1 MELRRKQAAR
11 VTGFK
16 GMQQEQVHE
25 RHARRWQFQ
34 VAGLGLIL
42 VSIFLVTIYYPDLP
56 EPPSVVGEEGVGED
70 YFGGA
75 ADIGIGSDRFLVD
88 AAGGN
93 QSQVGGRSVETA
105 VSHGTFPTSASSFEA
120 KTAARKG
127 NPTIG
132 NLEVIL
138 PPEKGGKVHGQAIAK
153 PFNFEYDG
161 GERGFGAYALPKQ
174 CKARG
179 VLLLAHGCGGSATD
193 FFDECGG
200 SESQQEKCIGQPVE
214 RHLVLTS
221 LAQGLAVVAISSS
234 DRDNSRCWS
243 FDDVGMVKDGLANLR
258 KLEPDISELPLLA
271 IGASSGG
278 SFVSMLAA
286 SFKSDDPLRVRS
298 VAVQIMGVSPRDLE
312 ASGAATVMW
321 HMPRDGGIGSIVE
334 RNVAKLKEMN
344 KQPWMEVLCEPLS
357 VGPDFFSR
365 WSHKI
370 DEATSKDI
378 VGALT
383 EAGFLDGEG
392 KLTKDPRKNPEW
404 RKALESRV
412 EAVKSGAVSLVADA
426 SPVPELLNTAYGVH
440 SWCTEGADRVL
451 AFLVKHGGVDPVTS
465 CKGSEGAQS
474 RR

>member
-11 VTGFK
+11 VTGNK
-16 GMQQEQVHE
+16 GMQQEQLRDEV
-25 RHARRWQFQ
+25 RHATRRQLQ

-42 VSIFLVTIYYPDLP
+42 VSIFLVTMYYPDLP
-56 EPPSVVGEEGVGED
+56 EPPSVVGEEGVEED
-70 YFGGA
+70 SGGA
-75 ADIGIGSDRFLVD
+75 VGSSDLVVGVD

-105 VSHGTFPTSASSFEA
+105 VSRGISPTSTSSSDT
-120 KTAARKG
+120 KMAARKE
-127 NPTIG
+127 NPDVG
-132 NLEVIL
+132 NLQVML
-138 PPEKGGKVHGQAIAK
+138 SPEKGGKVHGQAIAK
-153 PFNFEYDG
+153 PFHFEYDG
-161 GERGFGAYALPKQ
+161 GEQGFGAYALPKQ
-174 CKARG
+174 CRARG

-200 SESQQEKCIGQPVE
+200 SESQQKCIGQPVE
-214 RHLVLTS
+214 RHLVMTS

-234 DRDNSRCWS
+234 DRDMSRCWS
-243 FDDVGMVKDGLANLR
+243 LQDVGMVKDGLAKLR
-258 KLEPDISELPLLA
+258 KMEPDISELPLLA

-298 VAVQIMGVSPRDLE
+298 VAVQIMGVRPRELE
-312 ASGAATVMW
+312 ASSAATVMW
-321 HMPRDGGIGSIVE
+321 HMPRDGGIGSIVKG
-334 RNVAKLKEMN
+334 NVAKLKEMN

-357 VGPDFFSR
+357 IGPDFFSR

-370 DEATSKDI
+370 DEAASKDI

-383 EAGFLDGEG
+383 EAGFLDGGG
-392 KLTKDPRKNPEW
+392 KLTKDPRQNPEW
-404 RKALESRV
+404 RKALESKV
-412 EAVKSGAVSLVADA
+412 AAVKSGVVSLIADA

-451 AFLVKHGGVDPVTS
+451 AFLMKHGGVGPVTS
-465 CKGSEGAQS
+465 CQGTEGAQS